1 MKSNIL
7 NLSILGVILQSKG
20 ENQQHESSPLPF
32 FPSSLSPIPYPL
44 SPTPF
49 DACYAGYTSHPYIV
63 LPPGYNFSVQVY
75 YSCSL
80 QNEGSGKFFCY
91 TSQDLPTQACF
102 EIERECLVSCVKKKA
117 TPSRSK
123 EL

>member
-20 ENQQHESSPLPF
+20 ENQQHDP
-32 FPSSLSPIPYPL
+32 
-44 SPTPF
+44 
-49 DACYAGYTSHPYIV
+49 SHPYIV
-63 LPPGYNFSVQVY
+63 SPPGYNFSVQVY
-75 YSCSL
+75 YSRSL

-91 TSQDLPTQACF
+91 TSQDLPTQACC
-102 EIERECLVSCVKKKA
+102 EIERECLVSCVKNNA